1 MEEQLIGRYAEQE
14 TLKECLES
22 GKAEFIAI
30 TGRRRVGKTYLV
42 KKFFNENFDFYI
54 TGVFNGTKEEQL
66 EVFNRAINA
75 HSGIFFP
82 RVSNW
87 FDAFEQLRGYLSNL
101 KKKRIVVFIDELPWL
116 DTARSRFL
124 QAFELFWNSWASSCS
139 RLKLVVC
146 GSATTWMVGRL
157 FGHRGGLHNRTTR
170 RIHLRP
176 FTLAEVEAY
185 LLMRG
190 IEMSRYQ
197 IVETYMIL
205 GGIPYYLS
213 LLRRGLSLPQNIDRL
228 FFTQGG
234 ELQDEYHILMHS
246 LFNESEVYQRIIEFM
261 ATKIKGFTRRE
272 IIEGIGNKDSGFLTE
287 VLRNL
292 EMCDFIR
299 RYYPFEKKERDMVY
313 QLTDLFT
320 LFHLRYVKH
329 AGNRDEHLWSNLS
342 PSPAHN
348 AWCGYAFEQVC
359 LHHVPQ
365 IKETLG
371 IAGVQSNVC
380 SWVGDGAQIDLLI
393 DRADQ
398 VVNVCEMKYAR
409 QEFEITK
416 AYAEQL
422 RQKMMVLRQTTRTR
436 KALHL
441 TMVTTYGVKR
451 NIHSSEV
458 QREVTMNDL
467 FRNNSLTRNY

>member
-1 MEEQLIGRYAEQE
+1 MENQLIGRKREQE
-14 TLKECLES
+14 ILKQCLDS
-22 GKAEFIAI
+22 GKAEFIAV

-54 TGVFNGTKEEQL
+54 TGVFNGTKREQL
-66 EVFNRAINA
+66 DVFSRAINA
-75 HSGIFFP
+75 YSGIYYP
-82 RVSNW
+82 RVFNW
-87 FDAFEQLRGYLSNL
+87 FDAFEQLKGYLSSL
-101 KKKRIVVFIDELPWL
+101 RKDRIVVFIDELPWL
-116 DTARSRFL
+116 DSSRSRFL
-124 QAFELFWNSWASSCS
+124 QAFELFWNSWASTCNS
-139 RLKLVVC
+139 LKLVVC
-146 GSATTWMVGRL
+146 GSATTWMVSRL
-157 FGHRGGLHNRTTR
+157 FGNRGGLHNRKTR
-170 RIHLRP
+170 RIHLQP
-176 FTLAEVEAY
+176 FSLAEVEDY
-185 LLMRG
+185 LSMRG

-197 IVETYMIL
+197 MVETYMIF

-213 LLRRGLSLPQNIDRL
+213 LLTKGFSLPQNVDRL
-228 FFTQGG
+228 CFARGG
-234 ELQDEYHILMHS
+234 EMRDEYQLLMRS
-246 LFNESEVYQRIIEFM
+246 LFNESAAYQQVVEFL
-261 ATKIKGFTRRE
+261 ATKAKGFTRADLLAETRLD
-272 IIEGIGNKDSGFLTE
+272 GGFLTE

-299 RYYPFEKKERDMVY
+299 KYYPFAKKERDAVY
-313 QLTDLFT
+313 QLVDLFS

-342 PSPAHN
+342 PTPAHN

-467 FRNNSLTRNY
+467 FRKNYLTGYF